1 MILEFSFEDF
11 FRLFHREGVSYG
23 EDDIHSLLRDE
34 EGNLCI
40 ELSEDAFIHQP
51 RVIHRTEIT
60 NLPVELDTEVN
71 TERLKQF
78 LINFI
83 TEKKLS
89 VKIQEHGIKEVI
101 LNDIS
106 EIYHEGPG
114 YAYYIVARDDKSNP
128 FYLGPCHSE
137 RDYLFLRNLEYL

>member
-1 MILEFSFEDF
+1 MTLEFSFEDF
-11 FRLFHREGVSYG
+11 FRLFHRENVDYG
-23 EDDIHSLLRDE
+23 GDNIHSLLRDE

-40 ELSEDAFIHQP
+40 ELTEDAFIHQP

-60 NLPVELDTEVN
+60 NLPVDLDTEVN

-89 VKIQEHGIKEVI
+89 VKIQEVI

-114 YAYYIVARDDKSNP
+114 YTFCIVARDDKSNP
-128 FYLGPCHSE
+128 FYLGSCQSE
-137 RDYLFLRNLEYL
+137 RDYSFLRNLEYL